1 MGFLYNE
8 EKRNKGGITVKVYDL
23 QNEKGNICALILV
36 ESREIE
42 QQENCGEDEAL
53 TRAVT
58 NAILSL
64 ADSTGQ
70 KFMFTRIL
78 SYDEQDDGAVMVRF
92 ETAAAPEVK
101 LGQYRGL
108 EVSAAADAEAFAEKA
123 VEKAAGNIE
132 AEVPALIVER
142 ELDAILAEKKSEVLQ
157 DVHLNLL
164 TDIYKIL
171 GEGIRE
177 VTSDYTKDDLWR
189 QAIETVEIYFSEG
202 VPQLSMD
209 QMISS
214 VANVLSLYGKITDSL
229 CAKLAQIIE
238 KRMDER
244 ERLTGESLAGQV
256 FESYLKVSGFSVE
269 QWLRQKQPEALER
282 TRKNLTLDAVADAES
297 LSVSDAELQARLE
310 RFAAQYELTV
320 EQVRDMVGEEALR
333 FDLRRE
339 KAKKLI
345 ADSAVCTG

>member
-1 MGFLYNE
+1 M
-8 EKRNKGGITVKVYDL
+8 KVYDL
-23 QNEKGNICALILV
+23 QNEKGNISALILV

-42 QQENCGEDEAL
+42 QQENCSEDEAL
-53 TRAVT
+53 TQAIT

-64 ADSTGQ
+64 AESTGQ

-108 EVSAAADAEAFAEKA
+108 RVPAQSDERAFADKA
-123 VEKAAGNIE
+123 LELASAHID
-132 AEVPALIVER
+132 AEVPAIIVER

-157 DVHLNLL
+157 NVHLNLL

-171 GEGIRE
+171 EEGIGE
-177 VTSDYTKDDLWR
+177 LTSDYTKDDLWK
-189 QAIETVEIYFSEG
+189 QAMETVDIYFG
-202 VPQLSMD
+202 AGKPDLSMD

-214 VANVLSLYGKITDSL
+214 VANVLSLYGKVTDSL

-244 ERLTGESLAGQV
+244 ERLTGESLADQV
-256 FESYLKVSGFSVE
+256 FESYLKVSGFSME
-269 QWLRQKQPEALER
+269 QWLQQKQPEALER
-282 TRKNLTLDAVADAES
+282 TRKNLTLDAVADAEG
-297 LSVSDAELQARLE
+297 LAVTDAELQEELE
-310 RFAAQYELTV
+310 QLSREYDLTV
-320 EQVRDMVGEEALR
+320 EQLQQMVGEEALR
-333 FDLRRE
+333 FDLRRK
-339 KAKKLI
+339 KAQKLI
-345 ADSAVCTG
+345 ADSAVREG